1 MNEEYIN
8 AEIDFLFLIV
18 RCDMK
23 TNQVVIDKELK
34 VNVIL
39 CQIEMKCVFSFS

>member
-1 MNEEYIN
+1 MKVFNKEN
-8 AEIDFLFLIV
+8 LFVV

-34 VNVIL
+34 VKIAFG
-39 CQIEMKCVFSFS
+39 I

>member
-1 MNEEYIN
+1 
-8 AEIDFLFLIV
+8 LFIV

-34 VNVIL
+34 VSMEITKIHYP
-39 CQIEMKCVFSFS
+39 IESEINL